1 LKIETHPR
9 EDHQITMVVE
19 IDAERLEGARHRAA
33 RKISDRA
40 KIPGFR
46 PGKAPYDV
54 VRRLYGEAVITEE
67 AVEILVDDIYPQAIK
82 EADIQPAGQ
91 GQLENIESMDPPKFV
106 FTVPLAPTVELGDY
120 RSVRLPYE
128 WVAPGEDKLDEAIA
142 DLRRMYSSTETVE
155 RAAQEGDFVLVDV
168 TGSKAKPKEGEEN
181 APLLERNGYAA
192 LVRKDEKEDEWPF
205 SGFSKKLV
213 GVKPGEETEFT
224 HKFDKD
230 HSDEVLQGQNVRFKV
245 KVKTVRGVNMP
256 ELDDEFAKKSG
267 LGQTVDELH
276 TRMRENLDAESRAE
290 YEDKYYEDLI
300 GQIKT
305 GATIKYPPQVLD
317 HEMAHVLEDVESRLK
332 SQGIANMDA
341 YYKMINTTRE
351 QFVEEQAKPV
361 AQRRLERGLIMDEI
375 ARAEKIEVDEQ
386 SLEQEFNNAWAT
398 LAMTDPEF
406 SKRTKGGTRPT
417 REMIDAVAMD
427 SANRLLTRRVLDQLK
442 AIATGEAGELEPAA
456 KKTTAKKTAAKK
468 PAAKAKGAATEEKAV
483 KKPAAKK
490 PAAKAAAATTE
501 EKAVKKPAAKK
512 PAAKKA
518 DNEETTPVKKKPAA
532 AKKKSE

>member
-1 LKIETHPR
+1 MKIETHPR

-19 IDAERLEGARHRAA
+19 IDPERLEGARHRAA

-82 EADIQPAGQ
+82 EADITPAGQ

-106 FTVPLAPTVELGDY
+106 FTIPLAPTVDLGEY

-128 WVAPGEDKLDEAIA
+128 WTAPSDEKLDEAIA
-142 DLRRMYSSTETVE
+142 DLRRMYSTTETVE
-155 RAAQEGDFVLVDV
+155 RAAKEGDFVLVDV
-168 TGSKAKPKEGEEN
+168 SGSKAKPKEGEEN
-181 APLLERNGYAA
+181 AALLERNGYAA
-192 LVRKDEKEDEWPF
+192 LVRKDEKDDEWPF

-213 GVKPGEETEFT
+213 GVKPGEETEFS
-224 HKFDKD
+224 HKFEKD
-230 HSDEVLQGQNVRFKV
+230 HSDEVLRGQNVKFKV
-245 KVKTVRGVNMP
+245 KVKTIRGVNLP
-256 ELDDEFAKKSG
+256 ELDEEFAKKSG
-267 LGQTVDELH
+267 LGQTVDELR

-290 YEDKYYEDLI
+290 YDDKYFEDLI
-300 GQIKT
+300 DQIKA

-332 SQGIANMDA
+332 QQGIANMDA

-351 QFVEEQAKPV
+351 EFVLEQAKPV

-456 KKTTAKKTAAKK
+456 KKTSAKKATTKK
-468 PAAKAKGAATEEKAV
+468 PAAKAKAAAASEE
-483 KKPAAKK
+483 KPAA
-490 PAAKAAAATTE
+490 
-501 EKAVKKPAAKK
+501 KKPAAKK

-518 DNEETTPVKKKPAA
+518 AKEETTPIKKKPAA
-532 AKKKSE
+532 PKKKSE